1 MANEIMTNNYYWQ
14 NCKTKTLLI
23 TNPIYILLSYWNFV
37 LGSTISEFVVH
48 IHIKHVNIVLCR
60 HRSHNVVY
68 YAVLCAQNKKLPVPN
83 LAVCIYNNLLRT
95 RHNAIVDVLLTRNAI
110 ENVKHFEVSLATIRL
125 FMKRAPTLFLKINTD
140 EFLFRN
146 N

>member
-1 MANEIMTNNYYWQ
+1 M
-14 NCKTKTLLI
+14 I
-23 TNPIYILLSYWNFV
+23 TCWKHL

-83 LAVCIYNNLLRT
+83 LAVCIYNYLLGT
-95 RHNAIVDVLLTRNAI
+95 RHNAIVDVLIYFSSVLLC
-110 ENVKHFEVSLATIRL
+110 KMQKLFEVSLDIIRFFIKRALRL
-125 FMKRAPTLFLKINTD
+125 FALRLSVCRDEDEENKILRSFT
-140 EFLFRN
+140 
-146 N
+146 